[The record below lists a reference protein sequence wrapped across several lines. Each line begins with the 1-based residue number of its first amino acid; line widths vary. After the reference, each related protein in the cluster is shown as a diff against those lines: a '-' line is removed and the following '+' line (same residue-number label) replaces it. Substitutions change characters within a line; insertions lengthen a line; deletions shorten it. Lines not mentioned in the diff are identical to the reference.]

1 MVKNLSRKLLGI
13 ALFAV
18 LSVWALLSFNL
29 HLGLDLSGGA
39 RIVYSF
45 DFVKALRVDKVI
57 DENDYAN
64 RDQLL
69 QQIADI
75 FRLRLDATG
84 MADIPIYPQ
93 GDNALV
99 IELPDFS
106 ESEVEDIKRI
116 VSNQGLL
123 DFRII
128 ADTAA
133 DGLPLDTETQ
143 KWQTWIA
150 ANPEGTPTDFNLLAE
165 SEGGPRPEIRWFL
178 ADDSEG
184 SDASTTLAPHIVDGA
199 IPLLMLDSVRPEY
212 AGEDSWEFS
221 GADLKY
227 AGGRL
232 GELGFPVVA
241 FELYGHRKNEFQ
253 EFTGFYKNRPMAIV
267 LNHKVFSAPNIN
279 EALPGGGQIGGGAG
293 GFSQKEVNELV
304 TVLRTGSLPILPQ
317 LESESYVGSTLG
329 EDAINT
335 GTKSAMIGGVLVLI
349 FMLLYYRMNGI
360 VACASLLFNG
370 FILVGALYFTQA
382 TLTLPGLAGLV
393 LTIGMAVDA
402 NILIFERVREEWSRG
417 REVPQA
423 YKNGYERAFWT
434 IIDANV
440 TTLIA
445 GVILW
450 KFGTGPVQGFAATLC
465 LGILTT
471 LFSTLVFS
479 KVLMSAIVFGKNTP
493 EKVSM
498 GTVIS
503 GNSRLNFLGKRKIAG
518 VISALLIAG
527 GLFVYSGVADEMLGI
542 DFAGGSTA
550 RVELNKAVTIGEM
563 RERIPG
569 FQVTIIKSSM
579 DEAAG
584 ESSASFQ
591 VKRKLSA
598 EQRAEAQLETE
609 RSKMSLEEL
618 DASTEGL
625 SEEEIAAAAVAAMG
639 KKDLATEMIE
649 ELAANLNEWLPHLED
664 GSVDLNSAFPEK
676 STVGARVSGEI
687 KNAAV
692 RAILLSLMLIVIYM
706 TFRFREYRYGFA
718 AVVALFHDVLI
729 TLGALAV
736 VSKLGLVHVE
746 INLEIIAAFLTI
758 IGYSL
763 NDTIVVFDRIREN
776 LPRRKEGFAE
786 VINISINHSLSRTI
800 LTSVTTFLVVAVL
813 FFFNRPFHNS
823 LEGFSFAMLI
833 GIVVG
838 TYSSM
843 FVASPL
849 LVFFDRW
856 ARKHRV
862 EEVKDGPSDKKAV
875 KAVQG

>member
-13 ALFAV
+13 ALFSV
-18 LSVWALLSFNL
+18 LSVWALLTFNL

-45 DFVKALRVDKVI
+45 DFAGALRSGHI
-57 DENDYAN
+57 DQNDYAN
-64 RDQLL
+64 RDETL
-69 QQIADI
+69 QQIADV

-99 IELPDFS
+99 IELPDRT
-106 ESEVEDIKRI
+106 EAEVEDIKRVI
-116 VSNQGLL
+116 SNQGLL

-128 ADTAA
+128 AGVSDQVS
-133 DGLPLDTETQ
+133 LDTETL
-143 KWQTWIA
+143 KWQTWKT
-150 ANPEGTPTDFNLLAE
+150 ANPEGTPTLFNDVAE
-165 SEGGPRPEIRWFL
+165 NEGGPRPEIRWFF
-178 ADDSEG
+178 ADDG
-184 SDASTTLAPHIVDGA
+184 PDSDATVSLAQYIVEGA
-199 IPLLMLDSVRPEY
+199 IPLLMLDAVRPEY
-212 AGEDSWEFS
+212 VGEDSWEFS
-221 GADLKY
+221 GADIKY
-227 AGGRL
+227 AGARL
-232 GELGFPVVA
+232 GELGFPVVS
-241 FELYGHRKNEFQ
+241 FELYGHRKQ
-253 EFTGFYKNRPMAIV
+253 EFTEFTGAYKSRPMAIV
-267 LNHKVFSAPNIN
+267 LNNKVFSAPNIN
-279 EALPGGGQIGGGAG
+279 EALPGGGQISGGTG
-293 GFSQKEVNELV
+293 GFSQKQVGELV

-329 EDAINT
+329 EDAIST
-335 GTKSAMIGGVLVLI
+335 GTKSAMIGGILVLI
-349 FMLLYYRMNGI
+349 FMLLFYRMNGV
-360 VACASLLFNG
+360 VACAALLFNA
-370 FILVGALYFTQA
+370 FILIGALYFTQA

-417 REVPQA
+417 REIPQA

-479 KVLMSAIVFGKNTP
+479 KVLMSAIVFGKNP
-493 EKVSM
+493 PQKVSM
-498 GTVIS
+498 GQILS
-503 GNSRLNFLGKRKIAG
+503 GKQRINFLAKRKIAG
-518 VISALLIAG
+518 VISVVLIAG
-527 GLFVYSGVADEMLGI
+527 GLFVYSSNADEMLGI

-550 RVELNKAVTIGEM
+550 RVELNQAVTIAEM
-563 RERIPG
+563 RDTLPG
-569 FQVTIIKSSM
+569 FAITIIKS
-579 DEAAG
+579 DLEAAG
-584 ESSASFQ
+584 ADSSDTFQ
-591 VKRKLSA
+591 VKRKLTP
-598 EQRAEAQLETE
+598 EQRAEAQQDRSDLNLED
-609 RSKMSLEEL
+609 LE
-618 DASTEGL
+618 AANEGL
-625 SEEEIAAAAVAAMG
+625 SDEELAAQEREALA
-639 KKDLATEMIE
+639 KKDLASQMIE
-649 ELAANLNEWLPHLED
+649 ELATNLEAKGWLAKLED
-664 GSVDLNSAFPEK
+664 GSIDLDNSFPEK

-687 KNAAV
+687 QSAAV
-692 RAILLSLMLIVIYM
+692 RAIMLSLILIVIYM

-718 AVVALFHDVLI
+718 AVAALFHDVLI

-736 VSKLGLVHVE
+736 ASATGLVHVE

-786 VINISINHSLSRTI
+786 VINISINQSLSRTI

-862 EEVKDGPSDKKAV
+862 EDEPVKKGLAAAK
-875 KAVQG
+875 

>member
-13 ALFAV
+13 ALFSV
-18 LSVWALLSFNL
+18 LSVWSLLSFNL

-64 RDQLL
+64 RAQLL

-84 MADIPIYPQ
+84 LADIPIYPQ

-99 IELPDFS
+99 IELPDRT
-106 ESEVEDIKRI
+106 EAEVEDIKRTI
-116 VSNQGLL
+116 SNQGLL

-128 ADTAA
+128 ADTA
-133 DGLPLDTETQ
+133 DSVSLGTETQ
-143 KWQTWIA
+143 KWQTWVA
-150 ANPEGTPTDFNLLAE
+150 ANPDGTPTDFNRLAE
-165 SEGGPRPEIRWFL
+165 NEGGPRPEIRWYA
-178 ADDSEG
+178 ADNSKG
-184 SDASTTLAPHIVDGA
+184 SDAQQTLARYIVDGA
-199 IPLLMLDSVRPEY
+199 IPLLMLDAVRPEF
-212 AGEDSWEFS
+212 AGVDSWEFS

-232 GELGFPVVA
+232 GEMGFPVVA
-241 FELYGHRKNEFQ
+241 FELYGHRKSEFT

-267 LNHKVFSAPNIN
+267 LNNKVFSAPNIN
-279 EALPGGGQIGGGAG
+279 EALPGGGQIGGGTG
-293 GFSQKEVNELV
+293 GFSQQQVNELV

-317 LESESYVGSTLG
+317 LESESFVGSTLG
-329 EDAINT
+329 EDAIAT
-335 GTKSAMIGGVLVLI
+335 GKKSALLGGVLVLL
-349 FMLLYYRMNGI
+349 FMLFYYRMNGV
-360 VACASLLFNG
+360 VACAALLFNA
-370 FILVGALYFTQA
+370 FILMGALYFTQA

-402 NILIFERVREEWSRG
+402 NILIFERVREEWKRG
-417 REVPQA
+417 REIPQA

-471 LFSTLVFS
+471 LFSALIFS
-479 KVLMSAIVFGKNTP
+479 KVLMSAIVFGKNP
-493 EKVSM
+493 PQKVSM
-498 GTVIS
+498 GQILA
-503 GNSRLNFLGKRKIAG
+503 GAKQIDFLGKRKLAG
-518 VISALLIAG
+518 IVSVVLIIV
-527 GLFVYSGVADEMLGI
+527 GLVVFGRVADDMLGI

-550 RVELNKAVTIGEM
+550 RVELAQTVSIGDVRKALPE
-563 RERIPG
+563 

-579 DEAAG
+579 EAAAG
-584 ESSASFQ
+584 DSSNSFQ

-598 EQRAEAQLETE
+598 EQREASKEEE
-609 RSKMSLEEL
+609 RISLLSVAEL
-618 DASTEGL
+618 DKL
-625 SEEEIAAAAVAAMG
+625 SSDLTPEEQAAASAERLTQ
-639 KKDLATEMIE
+639 KDLATVMIE
-649 ELAANLNEWLPHLED
+649 ELAVKLEPWLWKLED
-664 GSVDLNSAFPEK
+664 GSVDLDKSFPEK

-687 KNAAV
+687 QSAAV
-692 RAILLSLMLIVIYM
+692 RAILLSLMLIVVYM

-718 AVVALFHDVLI
+718 AVAALFHDVLI

-736 VSKLGLVHVE
+736 AYSLGVHVE

-776 LPRRKEGFAE
+776 LPRRKEGFSE
-786 VINISINHSLSRTI
+786 VINISINQSLSRTI
-800 LTSVTTFLVVAVL
+800 LTSVTTFFVVAVL
-813 FFFNRPFHNS
+813 FIFNRPFHNS
-823 LEGFSFAMLI
+823 LEGFSFAMLV
-833 GIVVG
+833 GIIVG

-843 FVASPL
+843 FIASPL

-862 EEVKDGPSDKKAV
+862 EEVKESGKA